1 MTLSRHQALLALAMR
16 LADAREQRM
25 QLGAPEAAVVGHLS
39 ADEGGRSS
47 PRNSG
52 GAAEEPMVRRASSS
66 RNPWYLI
73 DVSCQTCVMASS
85 GPGPRDYLAGTERAL
100 YAFARTTCYFPGCK
114 TPVIVFVEGEP
125 VSNAQ
130 IAHIRGANRGSA
142 RYDSAMTD
150 DERRSYANLILLCE
164 PHHEF
169 VDRRHPDRYPPEML
183 AAWKAQREA
192 EAGIDVPALAG
203 LTDEGLVELIE
214 RAVAS
219 ISPQRLLTVE
229 LGLGVAARGQTIVL
243 PTETAKDYFERY
255 AEQGPAVLVL
265 TVRSVGGLKA
275 SVDSYDVR
283 LAPTG
288 DRLMGINDFPGINP
302 PLPCP
307 VDIGESQRW
316 LYELRN
322 ITALIGALQK
332 VHGQVSAV
340 IGEASLGSGE
350 TIESAELPIEFLG
363 PLPD

>member
-1 MTLSRHQALLALAMR
+1 MAVGQITKAEGR
-16 LADAREQRM
+16 LIEIEPCHGSGDPTIGAG
-25 QLGAPEAAVVGHLS
+25 LG
-39 ADEGGRSS
+39 
-47 PRNSG
+47 
-52 GAAEEPMVRRASSS
+52 
-66 RNPWYLI
+66 
-73 DVSCQTCVMASS
+73 CQTCVVAPS
-85 GPGPRDYLAGTERAL
+85 GPGPRDYLVGTERAL

-130 IAHIRGANRGSA
+130 IAHIRGANPGSP
-142 RYDSAMTD
+142 RYDPAMTD

-183 AAWKAQREA
+183 AEWKAQREA
-192 EAGIDVPALAG
+192 EAGIDVPALAE
-203 LTDEGLVELIE
+203 LTDERLVGLIE
-214 RAVAS
+214 KALAS

-229 LGLGVAARGQTIVL
+229 LGLGVAARGQTIIL
-243 PTETAKDYFERY
+243 PTEKAKDYLEMY

-265 TVRSVGGLKA
+265 TVRSVGGLRA
-275 SVDSYDVR
+275 SVVSHDLR
-283 LAPTG
+283 LVPIG
-288 DRLMGINDFPGINP
+288 DRLMGINDFPSINP
-302 PLPCP
+302 PLPRP
-307 VDIGESQRW
+307 VDIGESQTW

-322 ITALIGALQK
+322 VAALIGALRK
-332 VHGQVSAV
+332 VRGQVTAV